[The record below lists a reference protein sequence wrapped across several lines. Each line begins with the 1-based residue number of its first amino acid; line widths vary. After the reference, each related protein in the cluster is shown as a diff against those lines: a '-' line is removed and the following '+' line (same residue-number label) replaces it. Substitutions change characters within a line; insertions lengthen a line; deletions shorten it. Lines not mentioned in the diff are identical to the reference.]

1 MLLLYSSFTTGWEG
15 GEHEGQARGPASPAR
30 CPQGSQYL
38 GGGFDEPL
46 FLFQGGDNGDAA
58 HRLVGVLLVL
68 GDTHDQESFL
78 RSATCQAKPGFPREP
93 SEPLCQGHPLLVE
106 GGSGNR
112 NCQLASRT
120 PFPEN
125 LKSRY
130 QGVEA
135 GSWALVLLP
144 ESVTLQ
150 NDWLPAS
157 SAWAAPGVSNEVRT
171 HQPYRSC
178 DLPGTG
184 P

>member
-1 MLLLYSSFTTGWEG
+1 MGLLPRGRLPSPSSCFCHPSPALAPHPRTPTWCRNTCCCFYYT
-15 GEHEGQARGPASPAR
+15 AASPPAGREESVSAR
-30 CPQGSQYL
+30 PGAHPPPPAALGSQYL

-46 FLFQGGDNGDAA
+46 FLFQGGDDGDVA

-68 GDTHDQESFL
+68 GDTHDRGSFL
-78 RSATCQAKPGFPREP
+78 RSATCQAKPGFPQEP

-106 GGSGNR
+106 GASGNR

-135 GSWALVLLP
+135 GSWP
-144 ESVTLQ
+144 
-150 NDWLPAS
+150 
-157 SAWAAPGVSNEVRT
+157 
-171 HQPYRSC
+171 
-178 DLPGTG
+178 
-184 P
+184 